1 MFLTSLSMRGFKSFA
16 DATTLEVEPG
26 VTVVVGPNGSGKSNI
41 VDALAWVLGTHSVK
55 KVRGSAM
62 TDVIFAGSPGRARG
76 RRARVEIVIDNSDGR
91 LEHAGLGT
99 AGSAGSFR
107 EVRIARTIED
117 DGLGV
122 YEINGEEVRALDVQ
136 ELLSDTGLGRE
147 LHTIVGQGQLDD
159 ILNARPEERRRYIE
173 EAAGILKHRRRRERA
188 VKKLETVDEHVEKL
202 RTVLRELR
210 RQLRPL
216 EQQAKAADRHAALQ
230 AELREVRVQ
239 RAAREL
245 ALLDLESVDA
255 GRSETDARAHEQ
267 ELEHAVEVARATE
280 RDLVARLEVASRA
293 GGEGDERFHALSR
306 LGERLRGTHELIGA
320 TRRRLAE
327 AAEEPL
333 LERTGDVLRAEAD
346 ALEGG
351 RGDHDE
357 TVRRATEVHDDARER
372 LRGAERARNAH
383 ADARADRQRSRAVAQ
398 ERRSRR
404 RSDLAALARR
414 IEERELER
422 ARLAERLSEVEG
434 RDAQA
439 SESMDRLREDIHRLD
454 AGEAT
459 LTEALDVAEAKLATT
474 DRRLGECRDELRAT
488 GSQRAAQQAR
498 AEALRAAAADA
509 TRSAEALVG
518 AGIAGVHGGV
528 MDLLDVALADR
539 VAVAAALGPLGA
551 AVAVDADEALTR
563 AVDWLRAATRAAG
576 AGGASLLAT
585 SDGAAASG
593 AASAALDPTTRER
606 LAAAGA
612 RALADVLRPADAGP
626 VAGRVVATIARA
638 LSATFLVPD
647 WDSAVA
653 LHVRSPGLTLV
664 TPEGDVAGPLG
675 YRIGTAGSAGPASAR
690 AAADATDERVAQLE
704 VRIAELEAEELRLVA
719 ELAVRTAERDAALET
734 LHESDARLTGAAD
747 RLERLDEDRRVM
759 AEQRAVLATQRD
771 ETEAQ
776 LAEDRHAHGLLVTE
790 EDSDPG
796 DDGADL
802 DGADEDGAA
811 LDVALDSAREV
822 AFEARLALQR
832 AEDARDHLGAEI
844 VRLRREADEV
854 DAAHARAEAR
864 REARRA
870 GVARCDALDRVA
882 TVARH
887 VLERALV
894 EADEVRAA
902 RIAEREELRV
912 ALDVARE
919 TTGDAST
926 ALERHREERHRSEL
940 RRAEVQARLGALEA
954 RIRTEL
960 ALSLDDVRSE
970 QPDAA
975 ELNDARL
982 VEREDVLVRRIGLL
996 GRVNPLALEEFQA
1009 LEERHRFLSDQ
1020 LNDLRR
1026 SRRDLEEVITAVDDR
1041 IRTVF
1046 KEAFD
1051 DVAREFELTFAT
1063 VFPGGRGRL
1072 VLTGAEDLL
1081 TAGVEV
1087 EARPPG
1093 KRVQRLSLLSGG
1105 ERSLTVLAF
1114 VFAIFRARP
1123 SPFYVLDEV
1132 DAALDDVNLQRLLK
1146 VIRSFRGHAQII
1158 MVTHQKRSMEIADLL
1173 YGITMGPDAVTK
1185 VVSERLRDRTAVA
1198 ALEARASDAPT
1209 EAMTGEPEPEAEV
1222 EAEVA
1227 SQDAVDEAGDDALEG
1242 DAHDAVVGAPLGTA

>member
-1 MFLTSLSMRGFKSFA
+1 MFLTSLTMRGFKSFA
-16 DATTLEVEPG
+16 DATSLEVEPG

-41 VDALAWVLGTHSVK
+41 VDALSWVLGTHSVK

-62 TDVIFAGSPGRARG
+62 TDVIFAGSPGRARA

-91 LEHAGLGT
+91 LETSGVGT
-99 AGSAGSFR
+99 AGSAGRFR
-107 EVRIARTIED
+107 EVRIARTIEE
-117 DGLGV
+117 DGLGI

-159 ILNARPEERRRYIE
+159 ILNARPEDRRKYIE

-216 EQQAKAADRHAALQ
+216 EQQAKAADKHAALQ

-245 ALLDLESVDA
+245 AVLDLEALDA
-255 GRSETDARAHEQ
+255 GRSEDGARGH
-267 ELEHAVEVARATE
+267 ELELEQALEKARGTE
-280 RDLVARLEVASRA
+280 RELAERLEAVSLA
-293 GGEGDERFHALSR
+293 GGEGDERFHAFSR
-306 LGERLRGTHELIGA
+306 LGERLRGTHELVAA

-333 LERTGDVLRAEAD
+333 LERTGSVLRAEAD
-346 ALEGG
+346 VLEGG
-351 RGDHDE
+351 RGDLDVAVSEASAEHDL
-357 TVRRATEVHDDARER
+357 AREA
-372 LRGAERARNAH
+372 LREAERARNDH
-383 ADARADRQRSRAVAQ
+383 ADARADHERARAVAV

-404 RSDLAALARR
+404 RSDIAGLERR
-414 IEERELER
+414 IEERDRER
-422 ARLAERLSEVEG
+422 ARLVAKLDELEERDG
-434 RDAQA
+434 RLDAD
-439 SESMDRLREDIHRLD
+439 MGRLRDEIHRLD

-459 LTEALDVAEAKLATT
+459 LAEASDVAEAKLHSATERLEAVR
-474 DRRLGECRDELRAT
+474 DESRRL

-498 AEALRAAAADA
+498 AEALHAAAADA
-509 TRSAEALVG
+509 TRSAEALIG
-518 AGIAGVHGGV
+518 AGLDGVHGSV
-528 MDLLDVALADR
+528 LDLLDVAAPDR
-539 VAVAAALGPLGA
+539 IAVATALGPLGA
-551 AVAVDADEALTR
+551 AVAVDADEPLRR
-563 AVDWLRAATRAAG
+563 AVGWLRDADG
-576 AGGASLLAT
+576 AASLLAT
-585 SDGAAASG
+585 PASIDGGSQLHLSDATRTR
-593 AASAALDPTTRER
+593 LDS
-606 LAAAGA
+606 AGA
-612 RALADVLRPADAGP
+612 RALADVIRPVGGSAIAER
-626 VAGRVVATIARA
+626 VARTVGRA
-638 LSATFLVPD
+638 LGATFLVAD
-647 WDSAVA
+647 WDTAIE
-653 LHVRSPGLTLV
+653 LHAHAPELTLV
-664 TPEGDVAGPLG
+664 TGDGDVAGPLG
-675 YRIGTAGSAGPASAR
+675 YRIGAVGSAGPAVAR
-690 AAADATDERVAQLE
+690 AAAAEAEGAARLLEAQLE
-704 VRIAELEAEELRLVA
+704 QLSEREASLLAEIVE
-719 ELAVRTAERDAALET
+719 RTVERDVAHEAL
-734 LHESDARLTGAAD
+734 LDSDARLTGAAE
-747 RLERLDEDRRVM
+747 RLERHDEERRLVG
-759 AEQRAVLATQRD
+759 EQRAVLTVQRD
-771 ETEAQ
+771 ETDAALADDRASHASLEA
-776 LAEDRHAHGLLVTE
+776 E
-790 EDSDPG
+790 EAA
-796 DDGADL
+796 DDGDAAGDTSTL
-802 DGADEDGAA
+802 DAAGAA
-811 LDVALDSAREV
+811 LDTALDTARE
-822 AFEARLALQR
+822 ASFEARITLQR
-832 AEDARDHLGAEI
+832 AEDARDRSAAEI
-844 VRLRREADEV
+844 ARLRREADEI
-854 DAAHARAEAR
+854 DAAHARALER

-870 GVARCDALDRVA
+870 GVARCDALDRIA

-894 EADEVRAA
+894 EADEARAA
-902 RIAEREELRV
+902 RLAERERV
-912 ALDVARE
+912 RDLLEQAR
-919 TTGDAST
+919 DAT
-926 ALERHREERHRSEL
+926 REGATELERHREERHRSEM
-940 RRAEVQARLGALEA
+940 RRAEVEARLGALEA

-960 ALSLDDVRSE
+960 ALGLEDVRSE

-975 ELNDARL
+975 ELDDARL

-1026 SRRDLEEVITAVDDR
+1026 SRRDLEEVITAVDER
-1041 IRTVF
+1041 IRVVF

-1051 DVAREFELTFAT
+1051 DVAREFEQTFAT
-1063 VFPGGRGRL
+1063 VFPGGKGRL
-1072 VLTGAEDLL
+1072 VLTGADDLL

-1093 KRVQRLSLLSGG
+1093 KKVQRLSLLSGG

-1185 VVSERLRDRTAVA
+1185 VVSERLRERHA
-1198 ALEARASDAPT
+1198 AASLDDRASDAPT
-1209 EAMTGEPEPEAEV
+1209 EALQEAG
-1222 EAEVA
+1222 VA
-1227 SQDAVDEAGDDALEG
+1227 SADAAPVDGPT
-1242 DAHDAVVGAPLGTA
+1242 VMPIRTA